1 MGVIKML
8 SLLCLLL
15 LMPLLLVLGKGLEAK
30 TCVEHSR
37 TYHTISCKVD
47 PCVEACHKEGFTYG
61 FCSPYPLIIVCFCV
75 KKC

>member
-15 LMPLLLVLGKGLEAK
+15 LMPLLLVPSLEAK
-30 TCVEHSR
+30 TCVVHSR
-37 TYHTISCKVD
+37 TYQTILCKVD